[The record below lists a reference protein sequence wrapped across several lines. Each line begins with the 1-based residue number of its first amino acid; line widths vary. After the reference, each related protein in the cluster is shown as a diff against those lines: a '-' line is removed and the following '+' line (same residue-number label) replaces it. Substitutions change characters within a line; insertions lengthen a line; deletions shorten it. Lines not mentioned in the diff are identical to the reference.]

1 MLSFT
6 QISETA
12 KAPTQDWANHEVAKF
27 HYFNPNGLI
36 AQKRKL
42 DKAIDD
48 LIDAGRAMGGAAFAY
63 GSLNYYYTDRLIHL
77 ATSRRV
83 DSSTLRIIVSGFKDE
98 LRKAEAFIAEKS
110 V

>member
-1 MLSFT
+1 MSRFT
-6 QISETA
+6 FISETA
-12 KAPTQDWANHEVAKF
+12 KAPGRDWANYEVAKF
-27 HYFNPNGLI
+27 HYFNPNGLL

-63 GSLNYYYTDRLIHL
+63 GTFNYYYTDRLIQL
-77 ATSRRV
+77 ATTRRV
-83 DSSTLRIIVSGFKDE
+83 DSSTLRIIVSNLKDE
-98 LRKAEAFIAEKS
+98 MRKAEAFIAEKS